1 MTMLGFAGL
10 AREWRA
16 TARMLAVSFVVI
28 VVTTTMVTGQELAT
42 SSKGEVTFARDVA
55 PILQR
60 HCQNCH
66 RPGQIGPMSLLTY
79 QDARPWARSI
89 KQRVQTREMPPWFID
104 RDLGVQKFK
113 NDVSLTE
120 KDIAT
125 IVNWVDGGAPKGNLA
140 DMPPPRE
147 FEDIDRW
154 HIGEPDLIVQ
164 MQGEHTVPAD
174 GSDWW
179 GFYRADSQLPEDR
192 YIKAVET
199 KPSPG
204 ARNVVHHAATS
215 LLWSE
220 DSEEQRSF
228 LNEYAVGKNGDIYPD
243 NSGKLM
249 KAGSEIEFN
258 MHYHSVGEEAIDRT
272 SVAFLFYP
280 RGVIPKYVLQS
291 RGVGYNEDLDIPAGA
306 ENVVHEGYYRLKE
319 PARVTAFQAH
329 LHNRGKAQCM
339 EAIYPDMTV
348 HSLSCI
354 KNYQFGWHIVYVYD
368 DDVAPLVPAGTILK
382 VTSWH
387 DNSSKNRFNPDPKN
401 WVGYG
406 HRSSDD
412 MSFSWVSWYDLS
424 EQEYEEQV
432 QERNRT
438 KTDLD

>member
-1 MTMLGFAGL
+1 MAMLGFVRG
-10 AREWRA
+10 WRA
-16 TARMLAVSFVVI
+16 AARMLTVAFVV
-28 VVTTTMVTGQELAT
+28 VMVSTTTVIGEEQAAP
-42 SSKGEVTFARDVA
+42 SARGGEVTFAKDVV

-60 HCQNCH
+60 SCQNCH

-79 QDARPWARSI
+79 RDARPWARSI

-120 KDIAT
+120 EEIAT
-125 IVNWVDGGAPKGNLA
+125 IVQWVDNGAPRGNPA

-147 FEDIDRW
+147 FDDMDRW

-164 MQGEHTVPAD
+164 MAVEHTVPAD

-179 GFYRADSQLPEDR
+179 GFFTAESQLAEDR

-199 KPSPG
+199 KPSVG

-215 LLWSE
+215 LLWN
-220 DSEEQRSF
+220 DGSEEQRSF

-249 KAGSEIEFN
+249 KAGSDIQFN
-258 MHYHSVGEEAIDRT
+258 MHYHAVGEEATDRT
-272 SVAFLFYP
+272 SVALLFYP
-280 RGVIPKYVLQS
+280 KGVIPKHVLHS

-306 ENVVHEGYYRLKE
+306 ENVVHEGYYKLADA
-319 PARVTAFQAH
+319 ARVTAFQAH

-339 EAIYPDMTV
+339 EAIYPDMVVQT
-348 HSLSCI
+348 LSCI
-354 KNYQFGWHIVYVYD
+354 KNYQFGWHIVYVYE

-382 VTSWH
+382 ITSWH

-412 MSFSWVSWYDLS
+412 MSFSWVSWYDLT
-424 EQEYEEQV
+424 EQEYEEQL

-438 KTDLD
+438 RTDNN